1 MHHFDYRNGQLHCED
16 VAVDAIAEQVG
27 TPFYLYS
34 HATLKRHYQAFDRA
48 FDGLDRMVCFS
59 AKANSSMAVLALF
72 ARLGSGLD
80 IVSGG
85 ELFRGLKAGFA
96 PSRIVYSGVGKTAE
110 EIDYALKTG
119 IFMLNVE
126 SPEELTLI
134 QQRARRMNVQAP
146 IAVRVNPDV
155 DPRTHP
161 YISTGLKKNK
171 FGMDRETAVAVYRA
185 AHDMDHIAVRGIDC
199 HIGSQ
204 ITTAEPF
211 RDALVRLKALMTEL
225 ASHGIRIVVVDV
237 GGGLGITYHDEQP
250 PEPEEYG
257 RAIRDGLAGIDAR
270 VVLEPGRVIVGN
282 AGVLV
287 TRVLYRK
294 AGQSK
299 DFIVVDA
306 GMNDLLR
313 PSLYDAFHEVRPVD
327 KRRAASAVAADV
339 VGPICETSDFL
350 SHDRQVPD
358 VGQGQLLAVMSAGAY
373 GFSMSSNYCSRRRVA
388 EVMVKGDT
396 FEVIRRR
403 QSYDDL
409 IAGETIPDFIEE
421 APSS

>member
-1 MHHFDYRNGQLHCED
+1 MHHFDYRNGELYCED
-16 VAVDAIAEQVG
+16 VSVAAIAAAVG

-34 HATLKRHYQAFDRA
+34 HATLTRHYQAFDRA
-48 FDGLDRMVCFS
+48 FEGLDRMVCFS

-85 ELFRGLKAGFA
+85 ELYRGLKAGFA

-110 EIDYALKTG
+110 EIDYALETG

-126 SPEELTLI
+126 SPEELELI
-134 QQRARRMNVQAP
+134 AQRARQMGVRAP

-171 FGMDRETAVAVYRA
+171 FGMDRDTAIAVYKA
-185 AHDMDHIAVRGIDC
+185 AHAMENIAIKGIDC

-211 RDALVRLKALMTEL
+211 RDALLRLKGLIAEL
-225 ASHGIRIVVVDV
+225 ADLGIPIGVVDV
-237 GGGLGITYHDEQP
+237 GGGLGITYQDEKP
-250 PEPEEYG
+250 PAPEEYG
-257 RAIRDGLAGIDAR
+257 RAIRDGLAGIPAR
-270 VVLEPGRVIVGN
+270 IVLEPGRVIVGN

-294 AGQSK
+294 AGESK

-313 PSLYDAFHEVRPVD
+313 PSLYDAFHDVRPVNASH
-327 KRRAASAVAADV
+327 AASGVMADV
-339 VGPICETSDFL
+339 VGPICETGDFL
-350 SHDRQVPD
+350 SRDRQVPD
-358 VGQGQLLAVMSAGAY
+358 VRQDELLAVMSAGAY
-373 GFSMSSNYCSRRRVA
+373 GFSMSSNYCSRRRAA
-388 EVMVKGDT
+388 EVMVRGNR
-396 FEVIRRR
+396 FEVVRRR

-409 IAGETIPDFIEE
+409 VAGETIPAFMEE
-421 APSS
+421 RSPS

>member
-1 MHHFDYRNGQLHCED
+1 MHHFHYRHGELFCED
-16 VAVDAIAEQVG
+16 VALGAIAETVG

-34 HATLKRHYQAFDRA
+34 HATLKRHFEAFDGA
-48 FDGLDRMVCFS
+48 FDGLDHMVCFS
-59 AKANSSMAVLALF
+59 AKANSSMAVLALL

-85 ELFRGLKAGFA
+85 ELYRGLKAGFA
-96 PSRIVYSGVGKTAE
+96 PSKIVYSGVGKTAE
-110 EIDYALKTG
+110 EIDYALETG
-119 IFMLNVE
+119 IFMINLE
-126 SPEELTLI
+126 SPEELTLVD
-134 QQRARRMNVQAP
+134 QRARQMGVRAP

-171 FGMDRETAVAVYRA
+171 FGMDRDTAIAIYRS
-185 AHDMDHIAVRGIDC
+185 AHQMENIAVRGIDC

-204 ITTAEPF
+204 ITTAAPF
-211 RDALVRLKALMTEL
+211 RDALRHLKTLIEDL
-225 ASHGIRIVVVDV
+225 ARQGIRITVVDV
-237 GGGLGITYHDEQP
+237 GGGLGITYQDEQP
-250 PEPEEYG
+250 PAPDEYG
-257 RAIRDGLAGIDAR
+257 QAIREGLAGIEAR

-294 AGQSK
+294 SGETK

-313 PSLYDAFHEVRPVD
+313 PSLYDAFHDVRPVVES
-327 KRRAASAVAADV
+327 RAAKHVVADV
-339 VGPICETSDFL
+339 VGPICETGDFL
-350 SHDRQVPD
+350 SRDRQVPD
-358 VGQGQLLAVMSAGAY
+358 VGQGQLLAMMSAGAY
-373 GFSMSSNYCSRRRVA
+373 GFTMSSNYCSRRRAA
-388 EVMVKGDT
+388 EVMVRGDR
-396 FEVIRRR
+396 FEVVRRR

-409 IAGETIPDFIEE
+409 VTGESIPAFLENE
-421 APSS
+421 SLS

>member
-1 MHHFDYRNGQLHCED
+1 MHHFDYQSGELYCED
-16 VAVDAIAEQVG
+16 VSVAAIAEAVG

-34 HATLKRHYQAFDRA
+34 HATLKRHYENFDRA
-48 FDGLDRMVCFS
+48 FDGLDRLVCFS
-59 AKANSSMAVLALF
+59 AKANSSLAVLALF

-85 ELFRGLKAGFA
+85 ELYRGLKAGFD

-110 EIDYALKTG
+110 EIDYALETG

-126 SPEELTLI
+126 SPEELALI
-134 QQRARRMNVQAP
+134 DRRARQMDVRAP

-155 DPRTHP
+155 DPQTHP

-171 FGMDRETAVAVYRA
+171 FGMDRETALAVYRSA
-185 AHDMDHIAVRGIDC
+185 QAMAHIEVRGIDC

-204 ITTAEPF
+204 ITRAEPF
-211 RDALVRLKALMTEL
+211 RDALLRLKGLIDEL
-225 ASHGIRIVVVDV
+225 AGQGIRIGVVDV
-237 GGGLGITYHDEQP
+237 GGGLGITYQDEKP
-250 PEPEEYG
+250 PAPEEYG
-257 RAIRDGLAGIDAR
+257 RAIREGLAGIEAR
-270 VVLEPGRVIVGN
+270 IVLEPGRVIVGN

-294 AGQSK
+294 GGEDK

-313 PSLYDAFHEVRPVD
+313 PSLYDAFHDVRPVD
-327 KRRAASAVAADV
+327 QSRAAATVPADV
-339 VGPICETSDFL
+339 VGPICETGDFL
-350 SHDRQVPD
+350 SRGRPVPD

-373 GFSMSSNYCSRRRVA
+373 GFSMSSNYCSRRRAA
-388 EVMVKGDT
+388 EVMVRGAR
-396 FEVIRRR
+396 FEVVRSR
-403 QSYDDL
+403 QTYDDL
-409 IAGETIPDFIEE
+409 VAGETIPAFMEE
-421 APSS
+421 RF

>member
-1 MHHFDYRNGQLHCED
+1 MHHFHYRNGELFCED
-16 VAVDAIAEQVG
+16 VALGAIAEAVG

-34 HATLKRHYQAFDRA
+34 HATLKRHFEAFDGA
-48 FDGLDRMVCFS
+48 FDGLDHMVCFS
-59 AKANSSMAVLALF
+59 AKANSSMAVLALL

-85 ELFRGLKAGFA
+85 ELYRGLKAGFA
-96 PSRIVYSGVGKTAE
+96 PSKIVYSGVGKTAE
-110 EIDYALKTG
+110 EIDYALETG
-119 IFMLNVE
+119 IFMLNLE
-126 SPEELTLI
+126 SPEELTLVD
-134 QQRARRMNVQAP
+134 QRARQMGVRAP

-171 FGMDRETAVAVYRA
+171 FGMDRDTAIAIYRS
-185 AHDMDHIAVRGIDC
+185 AHQMENIAIRGIDC

-204 ITTAEPF
+204 ITTAAPF
-211 RDALVRLKALMTEL
+211 RDALRHLKTLIEDL
-225 ASHGIRIVVVDV
+225 ARQGIRITVVDV
-237 GGGLGITYHDEQP
+237 GGGLGITYQDEQP
-250 PEPEEYG
+250 PAPDEYG
-257 RAIRDGLAGIDAR
+257 QAIREGLAGIEAR

-294 AGQSK
+294 SGETK

-313 PSLYDAFHEVRPVD
+313 PSLYDAFHDVRPVD
-327 KRRAASAVAADV
+327 ESRAGKHVVADV
-339 VGPICETSDFL
+339 VGPICETGDFL
-350 SHDRQVPD
+350 SRDRQVPD
-358 VGQGQLLAVMSAGAY
+358 VGQGQLLAMMSAGAY
-373 GFSMSSNYCSRRRVA
+373 GFTMSSNYCSRRRAA
-388 EVMVKGDT
+388 EVMVRGGG
-396 FEVIRRR
+396 FEVVRRR

-409 IAGETIPDFIEE
+409 VAGESIPAFVENE
-421 APSS
+421 SLS